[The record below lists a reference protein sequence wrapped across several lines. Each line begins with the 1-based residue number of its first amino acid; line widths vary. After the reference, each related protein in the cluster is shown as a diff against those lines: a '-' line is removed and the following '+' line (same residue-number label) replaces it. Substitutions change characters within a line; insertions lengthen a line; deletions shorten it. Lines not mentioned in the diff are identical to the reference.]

1 MELLKLLSTNEI
13 VAQIV
18 NFLILFFL
26 LRAFAWKKIL
36 GLLDARR
43 EKIAADLAGIEKAQN
58 AAEALRRD
66 YEAKIASIE
75 EEAKAKIQEAVIQGK
90 ALAEEIKQ
98 GAHAEAQRII
108 RDAREDIRREI
119 SVAREKMKEEIVDL
133 ALRAAEQVFEE
144 RIVAG
149 DDSKL
154 VRRFID
160 DISVS
165 SGDEH

>member
-18 NFLILFFL
+18 NFLILFFF

-43 EKIAADLAGIEKAQN
+43 EKIAADLAGIEKAQG
-58 AAEALRRD
+58 AVADLRRD

-75 EEAKAKIQEAVIQGK
+75 EEAKAKIQDAIIRGQ

-98 GAHAEAQRII
+98 SAHTEAQRII
-108 RDAREDIRREI
+108 NDAREDIRREI

-160 DISVS
+160 DI
-165 SGDEH
+165 GAPRKDER